1 MLRKYPRVH
10 VPSPFPLSF
19 TRVEVPAS
27 FSGDTEGN
35 GVVSNL
41 SMKGCKV
48 DSETTVEPGDHIS
61 LSLTLP
67 GDESPLVIELATVRW
82 VIGHRFG
89 LAFTRLGK
97 TEDERLRQVVT
108 GLGANPK
115 P

>member
-1 MLRKYPRVH
+1 
-10 VPSPFPLSF
+10 
-19 TRVEVPAS
+19 
-27 FSGDTEGN
+27 
-35 GVVSNL
+35 
-41 SMKGCKV
+41 
-48 DSETTVEPGDHIS
+48 
-61 LSLTLP
+61 
-67 GDESPLVIELATVRW
+67 